1 MTLAF
6 EPLKP
11 AIGAEVLGLDH
22 AHALDDA
29 EAAAVR
35 DALDRFGVLIFR
47 GLNADDKGQVALSNA
62 VAPVVSAYRGDPDEA
77 PEFPEIFIVTLD
89 PEINPSAPYLRA
101 TVFWHIDGTTD
112 EVPNMGSVLSARELP
127 TEGGAATEFCNTYAA
142 WEALPEGERRG
153 LEDLR
158 IVHSLEHSQRL
169 VTDSPDARQ
178 LAAWRMYPPRE
189 LPLVWTH
196 RSGRRS
202 LVLGATAASVAGVDE
217 PEGRE
222 LIDRVQAW
230 ATRPEFVYR
239 HEWSVGD
246 LVIWDNRGTMHRAA
260 PYSATT
266 RRIMHRTVLAGEE
279 TIV

>member
-1 MTLAF
+1 MALAF

-11 AIGAEVLGLDH
+11 AIGAEVLGLAR
-22 AHALDDA
+22 AHDLAGDDV
-29 EAAAVR
+29 EAVR
-35 DALDRFGVLIFR
+35 TALDRFGVLVFR
-47 GLNADDKGQVALSNA
+47 GLNADDAGQVALSNA
-62 VAPVVSAYRGDPDEA
+62 IGPVQSAYRGDPAAA
-77 PEFPEIFIVTLD
+77 PEFPEIFVVTLD
-89 PEINPSAPYLRA
+89 PEINPSASYLRA

-112 EVPNMGSVLSARELP
+112 AVPNMGSVLSARELP

-142 WEALPEGERRG
+142 WEALPEEERRT

-158 IVHSLEHSQRL
+158 ILHSLEYSQRL
-169 VTDSPDARQ
+169 VTEEPDAQQ
-178 LAAWRMYPPRE
+178 LAAWQMYPPRE

-202 LVLGATAASVAGVDE
+202 LVLGATAASVARMDE
-217 PEGRE
+217 PASRE
-222 LIDRVQAW
+222 LIDRVEAW

-260 PYSATT
+260 PYLATT